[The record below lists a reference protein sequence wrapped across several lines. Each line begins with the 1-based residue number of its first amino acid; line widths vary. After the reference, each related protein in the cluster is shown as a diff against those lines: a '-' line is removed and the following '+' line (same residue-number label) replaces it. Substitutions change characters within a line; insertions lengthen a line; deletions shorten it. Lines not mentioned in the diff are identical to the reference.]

1 MSSQQ
6 GRRAMPPALRVLST
20 LIVLHL
26 GPSLQPALPAQLAT
40 ISVAHAQESTKVW
53 VNTRSLVY
61 HCPGTRYYGK
71 TASGKFMLETE
82 ARAAGARPANRES
95 CHAGALRRSPDAPQP
110 LRLEATPTD
119 EGARVRVWV
128 NTSSGVYHCPG
139 SRYYGNTRRG
149 EYMTESEAR
158 SAGHRPAY
166 DRPCT

>member
-1 MSSQQ
+1 MSS
-6 GRRAMPPALRVLST
+6 ALRVLCA
-20 LIVLHL
+20 LIFFQV
-26 GPSLQPALPAQLAT
+26 GPILPPGLPAQFTT
-40 ISVAHAQESTKVW
+40 ISVAHAQASIKVW

-71 TASGKFMLETE
+71 TASGKFMLEAE
-82 ARAAGARPANRES
+82 ARAAGGRPANRES
-95 CHAGALRRSPDAPQP
+95 CQASALRRSPDAPQP

-139 SRYYGNTRRG
+139 SRHYGNTRRG
-149 EYMTESEAR
+149 EYMTELEAR
-158 SAGHRPAY
+158 AAGNRPAY